1 MSEFEDFKILK
12 LKFREENQSHHQV
25 LFKPHNV
32 RVEEPLKPRDRT
44 IFCANIPPWA
54 TTESIKRIFQLNG
67 VIEHI
72 YFQCQP
78 SVGPPEPQRKNDNI
92 FPTSPDSDPYHVES
106 GFKFAYIVFE
116 RSSGVKNAMSKMDLS
131 KVHVASTA
139 ENPILLGVRKWNAEY
154 NQQWLDK
161 SEIKKNI
168 ESFMT
173 NYDQTVAETKQ
184 REEQLTEP
192 DDEGWVTV
200 TKVAKKKAT
209 RRTEK
214 GDEEGA
220 STGKKG
226 RKKKKKL
233 VLQSFY
239 SHQIREEKMSK
250 VQELRKKFEQD
261 KLKIAKMKSDRK
273 FRPF

>member
-1 MSEFEDFKILK
+1 MSEFEDFKTLK
-12 LKFREENQSHHQV
+12 LKFREENQSYHQI

-44 IFCANIPPWA
+44 LFCANVPPWA
-54 TTESIKRIFQLNG
+54 TTETIQRVFQLNG
-67 VIEHI
+67 AVEHV

-78 SVGPPEPQRKNDNI
+78 SVGPPVPRRENENI
-92 FPTSPDSDPYHVES
+92 FPTPPGSDPYHVKS
-106 GFKFAYIVFE
+106 GFKFAYVVFE
-116 RSSGVKNAMSKMDLS
+116 RSSAVKNAMSKMDSS

-139 ENPILLGVRKWNAEY
+139 QNPILVGLKKWNAEY
-154 NQQWLDK
+154 NEQWLDK
-161 SEIKKNI
+161 SDIKKSI

-173 NYDQTVAETKQ
+173 DYDQTAAKAKE
-184 REEQLTEP
+184 REENLTEP

-200 TKVAKKKAT
+200 TKVDKKKAT

-214 GDEEGA
+214 RSEEGN
-220 STGKKG
+220 KKG

-250 VQELRKKFEQD
+250 VQELRKKFEED